1 MIDRG
6 NFVREVSIY
15 CYYYYYLIKP
25 LVGIRLISHL
35 YLHIAS
41 YRKDS
46 MARLGIQNLVLFFK
60 SCKRPPNF
68 AGRESFARIT
78 SQYIYTI
85 SACATPR
92 ATFVYPRKNT
102 CIFQQIDRLTRRMRL
117 IEREKE
123 RIIWKL
129 VSLL

>member
-15 CYYYYYLIKP
+15 CYYYYYYLIKP

-35 YLHIAS
+35 YFAYCIVQERLDGAIGNPKPRAFLQELQEASQFRGTRVFRENNVPIYLHDL
-41 YRKDS
+41 R
-46 MARLGIQNLVLFFK
+46 V
-60 SCKRPPNF
+60 C
-68 AGRESFARIT
+68 
-78 SQYIYTI
+78 
-85 SACATPR
+85 PR

-123 RIIWKL
+123 RVIWKL